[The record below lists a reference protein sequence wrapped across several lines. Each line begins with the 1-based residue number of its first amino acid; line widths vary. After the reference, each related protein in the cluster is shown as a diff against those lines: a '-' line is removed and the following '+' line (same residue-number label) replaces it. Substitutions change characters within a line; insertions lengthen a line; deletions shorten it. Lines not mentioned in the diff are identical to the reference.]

1 MNKLSFEFN
10 HYKNDLAFLEIQIT
24 GDFVEE
30 YTSLTK
36 ETYGVSSG
44 NIFPGVHY
52 DLVIPFTVCHT
63 IHMMLV

>member
-1 MNKLSFEFN
+1 M
-10 HYKNDLAFLEIQIT
+10 
-24 GDFVEE
+24 EE

-52 DLVIPFTVCHT
+52 DSVIPFTVCHT
-63 IHMMLV
+63 IHNYDVSLENLVLGQLIIGASLACLVLY